1 MLLRSCF
8 VRVLVAFA
16 LLMSSLIVCG
26 ADLQEIRSRGELRHL
41 GIRYANFVTGSGE
54 GFDVE
59 LVQGFDAEV
68 LLRNDEGTEAEA
80 NSVIALLMLD
90 SAKGRQI
97 EIEATGPQEEE
108 ALAAVIALFIAGF
121 DED

>member
-1 MLLRSCF
+1 MTVKQTVEITNKLGMHARPAMKLF
-8 VRVLVAFA
+8 E
-16 LLMSSLIVCG
+16 LM
-26 ADLQEIRSRGELRHL
+26 
-41 GIRYANFVTGSGE
+41 
-54 GFDVE
+54 
-59 LVQGFDAEV
+59 QGFDAEV

-97 EIEATGPQEEE
+97 EVEATGP
-108 ALAAVIALFIAGF
+108 LRKRKHWPPLSPSLTSGF